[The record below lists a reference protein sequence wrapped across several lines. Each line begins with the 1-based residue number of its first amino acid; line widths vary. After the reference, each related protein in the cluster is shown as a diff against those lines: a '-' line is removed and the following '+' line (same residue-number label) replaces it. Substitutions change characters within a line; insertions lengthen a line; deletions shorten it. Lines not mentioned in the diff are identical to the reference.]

1 MMELRINRGL
11 LADTLEFLVE
21 EVVGK
26 LSIDTTS
33 EIQAISLNPTE
44 KWEPVLFLSWMLKKP
59 EERFVLSASPAEFPY
74 YQDSLTTSGHFTR
87 DFMEQIN

>member
-1 MMELRINRGL
+1 MELRINRGL

-44 KWEPVLFLSWMLKKP
+44 KWEPVLFLS
-59 EERFVLSASPAEFPY
+59 
-74 YQDSLTTSGHFTR
+74 
-87 DFMEQIN
+87 